1 MSSALLVST
10 DSRGVA
16 AVALN
21 RPERHNAFDD
31 AMIQELGEAL
41 ERLGQD
47 AGVRAVVLRGEGR
60 SFCAGADLNW
70 MKRMAGYGEA
80 ENVADADRL
89 GQLMRTL
96 NELPKPTVAL
106 VQGNAFAGGLGLV
119 TACDIAVAAE
129 DAVFSVS
136 EVKLGLIP
144 SVISPYLVAAI
155 GPRAARRYFLTA
167 ERFPAAEAR
176 RLGLVHETVPREALA
191 AAGERFVAMLLENG
205 PKAMAGSKRLISDV
219 AFHPIS
225 DALIGLTVRRIA
237 ETRASPE
244 GREGIA
250 AFLEKRKPGW
260 RTLG

>member
-1 MSSALLVST
+1 
-10 DSRGVA
+10 
-16 AVALN
+16 
-21 RPERHNAFDD
+21 
-31 AMIQELGEAL
+31 
-41 ERLGQD
+41 
-47 AGVRAVVLRGEGR
+47 VLSGSGR

-80 ENVADADRL
+80 ENVADATAL
-89 GQLMRTL
+89 GVLMRTL
-96 NELPKPTVAL
+96 NDLPKPTVAL

-119 TACDIAVAAE
+119 AACDIAVAAE

-167 ERFPAAEAR
+167 ERFSAAEAR
-176 RLGLVHETVPREALA
+176 RLGLVHEVVPKADLA
-191 AAGERFVAMLLENG
+191 AAGEKLVSVLIENG
-205 PKAMAGSKRLISDV
+205 PKAMAGSKRLIADV

-225 DALIGLTVRRIA
+225 DALVGLTARRIA

-244 GREGIA
+244 GKEGVA
-250 AFLEKRKPGW
+250 SFLEKRKPSW
-260 RTLG
+260 RT